1 MTDLYTKVD
10 AEATTTAPVA
20 PTTETET
27 TESDDND
34 CPF

>member
-10 AEATTTAPVA
+10 AEAIATAPVV

-27 TESDDND
+27 TEDDND